1 MDALRSPATAAKYRR
16 ELARFR
22 AAVPQPL
29 HAVTFGDLHRYV
41 ESRTGLRA
49 PASQALAVAILRS
62 FFRFCLRLGY
72 LPLNPADLL
81 EPPRVPCTSDLRW
94 CLPDELA
101 AILAAA
107 DRLNP
112 TAGLL
117 CAVLALTGLRIAE
130 AAGIRWSAFLRDP
143 HGNVGLRVI
152 GKGGKERTLKVR
164 PDLWRRITAARR
176 ARGLSE
182 EPGSGGNEPLFPNRW
197 GRPCSVTYLR
207 RLVGQAA
214 RAAGVAKPVSPH
226 WFRHSHATLALAGGA
241 SLLQVQRD
249 LGHAS
254 LAVTQ
259 RYLHLAQGLREGSA
273 DFVRV
278 TLPGE

>member
-1 MDALRSPATAAKYRR
+1 MSSSPVPAADVAVTPPAPLDHDEDMLDLFLKRKALRSPATAAKYRR

-29 HAVTFGDLHRYV
+29 HAVTFGDLQRYV

-94 CLPDELA
+94 CLLDELA

-152 GKGGKERTLKVR
+152 GKGGK
-164 PDLWRRITAARR
+164 
-176 ARGLSE
+176 
-182 EPGSGGNEPLFPNRW
+182 
-197 GRPCSVTYLR
+197 
-207 RLVGQAA
+207 
-214 RAAGVAKPVSPH
+214 GVSDH
-226 WFRHSHATLALAGGA
+226 
-241 SLLQVQRD
+241 
-249 LGHAS
+249 
-254 LAVTQ
+254 
-259 RYLHLAQGLREGSA
+259 EG
-273 DFVRV
+273 
-278 TLPGE
+278 